1 MSFVAIQKDA
11 LVRDIL
17 FNLPECDTEFT
28 ALGTDVRELSL
39 GDLTLEE
46 LCRLK
51 GVDTDEF
58 IECLRARL
66 DDLA

>member
-1 MSFVAIQKDA
+1 MAFVAIQRDA

-28 ALGTDVRELSL
+28 ALGADIAEVVKT
-39 GDLTLEE
+39 DLTLEQ
-46 LCRLK
+46 LC
-51 GVDTDEF
+51 GQFQVDTDEF
-58 IECLRARL
+58 IVLLRARL

>member
-1 MSFVAIQKDA
+1 MAFVAIQRDA

-28 ALGTDVRELSL
+28 ALGADIAEAVKT
-39 GDLTLEE
+39 DLTLEQ
-46 LCRLK
+46 LCCQFQ
-51 GVDTDEF
+51 VDTDEF
-58 IECLRARL
+58 IVLLRARL